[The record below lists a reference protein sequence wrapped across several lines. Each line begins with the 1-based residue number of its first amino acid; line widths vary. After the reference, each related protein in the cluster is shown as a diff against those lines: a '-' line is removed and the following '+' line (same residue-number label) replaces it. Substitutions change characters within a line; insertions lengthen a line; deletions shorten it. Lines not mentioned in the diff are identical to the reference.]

1 MEKVAKMENLAK
13 QGLKGA
19 SLTHLGQSAPREAC
33 DMSRHLQ
40 KLTYLLSQYLAMI
53 VKDADSVILL

>member
-1 MEKVAKMENLAK
+1 MEKVAK

-40 KLTYLLSQYLAMI
+40 NLTYLLTMCFALI
-53 VKDADSVILL
+53 VKNADSVILV